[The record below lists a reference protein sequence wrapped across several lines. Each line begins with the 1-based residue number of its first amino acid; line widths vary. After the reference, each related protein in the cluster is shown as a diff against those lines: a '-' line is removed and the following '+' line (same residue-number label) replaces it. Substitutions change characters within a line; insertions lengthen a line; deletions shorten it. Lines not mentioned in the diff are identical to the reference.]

1 MFNVK
6 SVALAALMGAA
17 FLPGAAFAGGNGSGP
32 TGFDA
37 PVNSLAA
44 NEGHIL
50 CTAAINSDGT
60 VATAG
65 GPGTSHVDVAHTLTL
80 GAGEYQVAFLN
91 PCSNVTIKN
100 GFFRIVQADVL
111 TASSLPTG
119 TSCSVADRSGVVNAV
134 FVQCD
139 VLGTLTNTPF
149 TISVSR

>member
-17 FLPGAAFAGGNGSGP
+17 FLPGAAFAGDNGGGP
-32 TGFDA
+32 TGLDVT
-37 PVNSLAA
+37 VNSLAA

-50 CTAAINSDGT
+50 CTAAINSTGS

-65 GPGTSHVDVAHTLTL
+65 GPGTSHVDVVHTLSI
-80 GAGEYQVAFLN
+80 GVGQYQVAFLN

-100 GFFRIVQADVL
+100 GFFRIVQTDTLSGGSVPA
-111 TASSLPTG
+111 G
-119 TSCSVADRSGVVNAV
+119 TSCSVADRDGVVNAV
-134 FVQCD
+134 FVKCD
-139 VLGTLTNTPF
+139 VLGTPTNTSF